1 MLRYVTSE
9 NYPAAAPAG
18 MCMYDL
24 NKCDSNICQFRYVHF
39 FQCCFCFSDFWV
51 HIEFFLVC
59 TSVIWKVLMS
69 FLFLLR
75 LEFEDVEMGGP
86 EMGACQNDTMM
97 VRKCEGN
104 ICNID
109 NNGYT
114 KWRKYLQPND
124 EIKGPLQNSSIPGQ
138 RNGPSLCESGAWHS
152 LWNPHRPTQWATSC
166 TISYKTASSLRS
178 SLILSSDL
186 DGEGPI
192 SAGSQAHLQPCFRIS
207 KVESKGESRPSW
219 ILFRWKGGRWCWICI
234 L

>member
-1 MLRYVTSE
+1 
-9 NYPAAAPAG
+9 

-39 FQCCFCFSDFWV
+39 FQCWCFFQPLSACSSFDVCF
-51 HIEFFLVC
+51 
-59 TSVIWKVLMS
+59 SVIWKVLMS

-124 EIKGPLQNSSIPGQ
+124 EIMGPLQNSAISGQ
-138 RNGPSLCESGAWHS
+138 RNGRGLCESGAKHS
-152 LWNPHRPTQWATSC
+152 LWNPHSEQ
-166 TISYKTASSLRS
+166 
-178 SLILSSDL
+178 
-186 DGEGPI
+186 
-192 SAGSQAHLQPCFRIS
+192 HLVQFLT
-207 KVESKGESRPSW
+207 KQ
-219 ILFRWKGGRWCWICI
+219 LH
-234 L
+234 LL

>member
-1 MLRYVTSE
+1 MLKIISTEFIHRLCSGTS
-9 NYPAAAPAG
+9 PLRTTQQQPQLGCACTTWTSATPTSASSG
-18 MCMYDL
+18 M
-24 NKCDSNICQFRYVHF
+24 FTF
-39 FQCCFCFSDFWV
+39 FSVAFVFQTLSACSSFD
-51 HIEFFLVC
+51 VC
-59 TSVIWKVLMS
+59 ISVIWKVLMS

-124 EIKGPLQNSSIPGQ
+124 EIKGPLQNSSIPDQ
-138 RNGPSLCESGAWHS
+138 RNGRGLYESGARHS

-166 TISYKTASSLRS
+166 TTS
-178 SLILSSDL
+178 
-186 DGEGPI
+186 
-192 SAGSQAHLQPCFRIS
+192 
-207 KVESKGESRPSW
+207 
-219 ILFRWKGGRWCWICI
+219 
-234 L
+234 

>member
-39 FQCCFCFSDFWV
+39 FSV
-51 HIEFFLVC
+51 LLFFQPLSACSSFDVC
-59 TSVIWKVLMS
+59 ISVIWKVLMS

-138 RNGPSLCESGAWHS
+138 RNGRGLCESGAQHS
-152 LWNPHRPTQWATSC
+152 LWNPHRPTQWATYC
-166 TISYKTASSLRS
+166 TICYKTATSAISELITYTPQWSWRWRTNHSREPSSS
-178 SLILSSDL
+178 STMLL
-186 DGEGPI
+186 DQQSGE
-192 SAGSQAHLQPCFRIS
+192 
-207 KVESKGESRPSW
+207 
-219 ILFRWKGGRWCWICI
+219 
-234 L
+234 

>member
-1 MLRYVTSE
+1 MFT
-9 NYPAAAPAG
+9 
-18 MCMYDL
+18 
-24 NKCDSNICQFRYVHF
+24 F
-39 FQCCFCFSDFWV
+39 FSVAFVFQTLSACSSFD
-51 HIEFFLVC
+51 VC
-59 TSVIWKVLMS
+59 ISVIWKVLMS

-124 EIKGPLQNSSIPGQ
+124 EIKGPLQNSSIPGE
-138 RNGPSLCESGAWHS
+138 RNGRGLCESGAQHS

-166 TISYKTASSLRS
+166 TISYKQLHLLSVSS
-178 SLILSSDL
+178 SLILLSDL

-207 KVESKGESRPSW
+207 KVESEGESGPSW
-219 ILFRWKGGRWCWICI
+219 ILFRRNIFNLISQDHLGYYLGETERKWLICT
-234 L
+234 LQEANLLHN